1 MDDIYDEKKE
11 SQSTKMSREEI
22 MVKNK
27 ENDFKK
33 INEKEKISHGFQ
45 NLSH

>member
-1 MDDIYDEKKE
+1 MMKKME
-11 SQSTKMSREEI
+11 SQNTKMPREEI

-33 INEKEKISHGFQ
+33 INKKEKKSHGFQ
-45 NLSH
+45 NLSD